1 MADRYNAQ
9 GIVVTDQA
17 VTIAGR
23 STALDGILRAEA
35 YQVEDIPRN
44 LLIFAVG
51 CLAPIAVMIVATQ
64 VLLVPQ
70 PLDDGHIYSF
80 GPIVLVSVV
89 VLGLLAAAIGKFWP
103 KPWGVVV
110 ERPEFGFGKLV
121 RTGNKATAEQIA
133 AAINAAKGG

>member
-23 STALDGILRAEA
+23 STAMGEILRAEA

-44 LLIFAVG
+44 LVIFVIG
-51 CLAPIAVMIVATQ
+51 CLAPIAVMVIATQ

-70 PLDDGHIYSF
+70 PLDDGHQYSF
-80 GPIVLVSVV
+80 GPIVLAG
-89 VLGLLAAAIGKFWP
+89 VLLCGLLAAAISKFWP

-121 RTGNKATAEQIA
+121 RTPNKATAEQIA
-133 AAINAAKGG
+133 AAINAAKG

>member
-1 MADRYNAQ
+1 MADRYNAA

-23 STALDGILRAEA
+23 STTLDQILRAEA

-44 LLIFAVG
+44 LLIFAIG
-51 CLAPIAVMIVATQ
+51 CLAPIAAMIVATQ
-64 VLLVPQ
+64 LFLVPQ
-70 PLDDGHIYSF
+70 PLDDGHIYWF
-80 GPIVLVSVV
+80 GPLVLVIV
-89 VLGLLAAAIGKFWP
+89 VLCGLLAAAIGKFWP

-121 RTGNKATAEQIA
+121 RTGDKNQAEQIA
-133 AAINAAKGG
+133 AAINAAKGY